1 MTKTGTKTED
11 RATWENVVIRLEV
24 LQTFTVN
31 GITYTLGQKFMPG
44 EYVSRTFP
52 GSMEGRIENGFL
64 RFTTE

>member
-1 MTKTGTKTED
+1 VTKTGTKTED
-11 RATWENVVIRLEV
+11 RATWEV

-31 GITYTLGQKFMPG
+31 GITYTPGQKFMPG
-44 EYVSRTFP
+44 EYLSKTFP